1 MPPAA
6 LQSFSYVSTDASVSR
21 LLGELQ
27 GLTSLQLLDIL
38 SPAFGS
44 GQGLVVKARELAK

>member
-1 MPPAA
+1 
-6 LQSFSYVSTDASVSR
+6 VCTDGSVSR

-38 SPAFGS
+38 SPAFAP
-44 GQGLVVKARELAK
+44 GQGLVMRARELAL